1 MGWPLDP
8 RSWWS
13 DAESTPVAQ
22 WLDRWSE
29 STRWWLD
36 PARASPSAQGVL
48 FDLVEGI
55 SGRFRGRRVTLD
67 RLRQSV
73 VLTLDDVTIL
83 RRSGAHDVELRASDV
98 DWVGVP
104 VRTASVY
111 ASDVAVELG
120 ATSTF
125 VARTIDIEGEA
136 DAASVAAWLG
146 SMLRDEWHLAPR
158 ADGLVDARRPGGTVV
173 YTVLAHARDGAVS
186 TELRELRWRDLR
198 IALPHWLRLDRT
210 RSLPRFG
217 RGIEVLSAAV
227 EGSAVQFRL
236 RLGEVREP
244 IELDGIRDAILGGL
258 TRLPWPWRVGAPTV
272 RLDARRAALDD
283 TQGF

>member
-73 VLTLDDVTIL
+73 VLTLDD
-83 RRSGAHDVELRASDV
+83 G
-98 DWVGVP
+98 
-104 VRTASVY
+104 Y
-111 ASDVAVELG
+111 C
-120 ATSTF
+120 
-125 VARTIDIEGEA
+125 
-136 DAASVAAWLG
+136 
-146 SMLRDEWHLAPR
+146 
-158 ADGLVDARRPGGTVV
+158 GGTPSGI
-173 YTVLAHARDGAVS
+173 AS
-186 TELRELRWRDLR
+186 TCGR
-198 IALPHWLRLDRT
+198 RT
-210 RSLPRFG
+210 SIG
-217 RGIEVLSAAV
+217 
-227 EGSAVQFRL
+227 
-236 RLGEVREP
+236 
-244 IELDGIRDAILGGL
+244 
-258 TRLPWPWRVGAPTV
+258 
-272 RLDARRAALDD
+272 
-283 TQGF
+283 